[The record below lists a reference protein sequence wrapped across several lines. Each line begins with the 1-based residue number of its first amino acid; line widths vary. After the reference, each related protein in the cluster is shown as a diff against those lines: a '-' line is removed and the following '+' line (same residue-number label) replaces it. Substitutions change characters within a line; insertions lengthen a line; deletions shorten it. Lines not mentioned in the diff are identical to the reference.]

1 MDDFFRDFDD
11 DFSTFRLPADDLPPI
26 DDLDDEFDQLRR
38 KSLRIESESSSM
50 NDYIEDDYIEDD
62 FIIEDDNEPTSSTL
76 SNSRVRTRVLI
87 LLVFSLVYAIV
98 VISYISLIYQ
108 NALSG
113 LISIYI
119 TSIVFA
125 LGSKF
130 KLFSDALRSRFRDD
144 LFLMLVPLNSWAV
157 IQVIQNSF
165 SNIPFS
171 PTTLSSIM
179 APWLWKLNLKAAS
192 VLFVSLKES
201 AFVEYHI
208 VTAILLLIV
217 LSQNEVD
224 KPS

>member
-192 VLFVSLKES
+192 VLFVSLKGGRTETEEES
-201 AFVEYHI
+201 CIFYF
-208 VTAILLLIV
+208 
-217 LSQNEVD
+217 
-224 KPS
+224 